1 MSVQSGVAELFA
13 TPMLVTNLPDAAVLN
28 PQLRT
33 LILARR
39 ATHPGLAHSN
49 INGWHSETDLA
60 DWGGAPARRIASA
73 LGEMAMR
80 HTRDLASPGAPRFS
94 WQPKMWAN
102 VSESGAANAAHAHPG
117 AYWSG
122 VYYVDDGGCGTDPA
136 LGGELCLIDPR
147 YPLVQQAAPDL
158 AYCGA
163 DGKPLRAEAII
174 RPKPGMLVAFP
185 SWLQHSVRPY
195 RGTGTRISIAIN
207 LSVAPHGRAGQ

>member
-1 MSVQSGVAELFA
+1 MSGHSGVAELFA
-13 TPMLVTNLPDAAVLN
+13 TPVLVTNLPDGDVLN
-28 PQLRT
+28 PQLKA

-39 ATHPGLAHSN
+39 AMHPGLAHSN
-49 INGWHSETDLA
+49 INGWHSDTDLL

-80 HTRDLASPGAPRFS
+80 HTRDLASPAAPRFS

-102 VSESGAANAAHAHPG
+102 ISESGAANAAHAHPG

-122 VYYVDDGGCGTDPA
+122 VYYVDDGGCGADPA
-136 LGGELCLIDPR
+136 PGGELCLIDPR

-163 DGKPLRAEAII
+163 DGTPLRAEQIM
-174 RPKPGMLVAFP
+174 RPRPGMLVAFP

-207 LSVAPHGRAGQ
+207 LSVVPHGRAAP

>member
-1 MSVQSGVAELFA
+1 MSGPGGVVDLFA
-13 TPMLVTNLPDAAVLN
+13 TPMLVSSLPDFAVLN
-28 PQLRT
+28 AQLRAS
-33 LILARR
+33 IMARR

-49 INGWHSETDLA
+49 INGWHSDTDLL
-60 DWGGAPARRIASA
+60 DWGGPAARHVANA
-73 LGEMAMR
+73 FGVLAMR
-80 HTRDLASPGAPRFS
+80 QTRDLASPAAPRFS

-102 VSESGAANAAHAHPG
+102 ISEAGAANAAHAHPG

-122 VYYVDDGGCGTDPA
+122 VYYVDDGGCGADPA

-158 AYCGA
+158 GYCGA
-163 DGKPLRAEAII
+163 DGKPLRADQLL
-174 RPKPGMLVAFP
+174 RPAPGMLVGFP

-207 LSVAPHGRAGQ
+207 LSVVPHGR